1 MRDHAAMPGR
11 VLIVD
16 DHARFRA
23 TARRALESD
32 GWDVVGEA
40 ADGRSG
46 LAEAQRTAPDLV
58 LLDVGL
64 PDISGLVVS
73 REIAQRTPEIA
84 VVLVSTH
91 DAGDYAELSAAHGA
105 RGFLAKADVS
115 GVALDALL
123 RQ

>member
-1 MRDHAAMPGR
+1 MRHHAPMPGR

-23 TARRALESD
+23 IARRALECD
-32 GWDVVGEA
+32 GWTVVGEA
-40 ADGRSG
+40 VDGRSG
-46 LAEAQRTAPDLV
+46 LAEAQRTEPDLV

-64 PDISGLVVS
+64 PDVSGLAVS
-73 REIAQRTPEIA
+73 RELAARAPHIA

-91 DAGDYAELSAAHGA
+91 DAEDYADLGAANGA
-105 RGFLAKADVS
+105 CGFLAKADLS

-123 RQ
+123 GR

>member
-1 MRDHAAMPGR
+1 MPGR

-32 GWDVVGEA
+32 GWTVVGEA
-40 ADGRSG
+40 ADGRTG

-58 LLDVGL
+58 LLDIGL
-64 PDISGLVVS
+64 PDVSGLLVS
-73 REIAQRTPEIA
+73 RELAARAPAVA

-91 DAGDYAELSAAHGA
+91 DAGDYADLSLAHGA
-105 RGFLAKADVS
+105 RGFLAKADIS
-115 GVALDALL
+115 GLALDALL
-123 RQ
+123 SQ